1 MNKVLK
7 MVFNLEGAKT
17 LTYSLADPKDGL
29 TKAAVEAVMNN
40 MITQQAVVVDGIYPQ
55 SIKEAVIKSTE
66 EIALA

>member
-1 MNKVLK
+1 MSKVLK

-40 MITQQAVVVDGIYPQ
+40 MIAKQAVVVDGIYPQ
-55 SIKEAVIKSTE
+55 SIKEAVIRSTE

>member
-1 MNKVLK
+1 MSKVLK

-17 LTYSLADPKDGL
+17 LTYSLPDPKDGL